1 MSLVVELVSE
11 RHAKFTILS
20 VHNDVPLLPG
30 PICRLFIII
39 IINYWYNYCYYN
51 SQEQSLVSG
60 SKIVPGHPDS
70 AV

>member
-11 RHAKFTILS
+11 QHAKFTILS

-39 IINYWYNYCYYN
+39 IINY
-51 SQEQSLVSG
+51 
-60 SKIVPGHPDS
+60 
-70 AV
+70 